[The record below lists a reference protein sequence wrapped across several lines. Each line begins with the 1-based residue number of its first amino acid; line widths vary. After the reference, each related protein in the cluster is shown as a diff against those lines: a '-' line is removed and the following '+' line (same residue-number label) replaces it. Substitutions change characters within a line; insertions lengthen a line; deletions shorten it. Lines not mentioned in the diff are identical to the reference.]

1 MLLGHQLTP
10 EIVFTS
16 LALFNVLIAPLNSL
30 PWVLNGVV
38 EALVSVRR
46 LQRFLMAWESKADWA
61 YTYPAESQVCPCST
75 MVLSIASRGTCL
87 PTESLHWG

>member
-10 EIVFTS
+10 EVVFTS

-61 YTYPAESQVCPCST
+61 YTAENQVCPCHG
-75 MVLSIASRGTCL
+75 MV
-87 PTESLHWG
+87 